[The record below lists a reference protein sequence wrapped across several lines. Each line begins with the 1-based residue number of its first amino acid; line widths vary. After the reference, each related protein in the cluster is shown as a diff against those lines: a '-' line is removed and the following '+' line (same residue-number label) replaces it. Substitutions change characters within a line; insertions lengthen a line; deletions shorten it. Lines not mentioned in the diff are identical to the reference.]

1 MRTDSYTLRVLTQA
15 MGITTMMLRIRLI
28 HKIHWWSM
36 LNCLGIL
43 FIWFSDI
50 SKCFKIILNFVHY

>member
-1 MRTDSYTLRVLTQA
+1 MLEMRTDSYTLRVLTQA

-43 FIWFSDI
+43 FINVFQI
-50 SKCFKIILNFVHY
+50 FPNVSK

>member
-1 MRTDSYTLRVLTQA
+1 MLEMRIDTYTLRVLTQA

-36 LNCLGIL
+36 LNCLRIL
-43 FIWFSDI
+43 FKHAFQ
-50 SKCFKIILNFVHY
+50 IIPNVLK

>member
-1 MRTDSYTLRVLTQA
+1 MEMRTDSYTLRVLTQA

-36 LNCLGIL
+36 LNCLRIL
-43 FIWFSDI
+43 FICFSNI
-50 SKCFKIILNFVHY
+50 SECFKKIF

>member
-1 MRTDSYTLRVLTQA
+1 MEMRTDTYTLRVLTQA

-43 FIWFSDI
+43 FIYAFQY
-50 SKCFKIILNFVHY
+50 F

>member
-1 MRTDSYTLRVLTQA
+1 MEMRTNTYTLRVLTQA

-36 LNCLGIL
+36 LNCLGI
-43 FIWFSDI
+43 
-50 SKCFKIILNFVHY
+50 

>member
-1 MRTDSYTLRVLTQA
+1 MLEMRIDTYTLRVLTQA

-36 LNCLGIL
+36 LNCLRIL
-43 FIWFSDI
+43 FTYAFQIFPNV
-50 SKCFKIILNFVHY
+50 LR